1 MGFVPYETCQP
12 YMACSSDSM
21 EDLCLHVNTECTP
34 MNICRTCG
42 NPSKGGTCNEIDQF
56 PYATIS
62 EYGSY
67 RNKCVDEIKAE
78 IFARGPVTAGIAG
91 MYLHNYTGG
100 VIRDD
105 ASLRDLHMTHEV
117 SIVGWGFDQ
126 TADVQYWIVRNSH
139 GEYWGEL
146 SFFRI
151 ELGTNLLGIETHVT
165 WATPGSFTIHN
176 VPCVADGS
184 NCERDTGAYLDPS
197 FSKAYGR
204 RVLSAL

>member
-1 MGFVPYETCQP
+1 
-12 YMACSSDSM
+12 
-21 EDLCLHVNTECTP
+21 
-34 MNICRTCG
+34 
-42 NPSKGGTCNEIDQF
+42 
-56 PYATIS
+56 
-62 EYGSY
+62 
-67 RNKCVDEIKAE
+67 
-78 IFARGPVTAGIAG
+78 
-91 MYLHNYTGG
+91 
-100 VIRDD
+100 
-105 ASLRDLHMTHEV
+105 MTHEV

-184 NCERDTGAYLDPS
+184 NCKRDTGAYLDPS